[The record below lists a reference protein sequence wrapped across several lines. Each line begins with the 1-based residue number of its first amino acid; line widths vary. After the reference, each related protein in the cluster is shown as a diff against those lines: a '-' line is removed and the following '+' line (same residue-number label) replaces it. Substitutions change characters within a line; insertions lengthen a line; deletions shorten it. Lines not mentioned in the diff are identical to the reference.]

1 MRPILVID
9 GGDRTQF
16 MPVPDRSAPR
26 YDAVIA
32 DACMLDTT
40 PRIRDVMASRPT
52 AQLIVVANDGAV
64 APICDVPDFRALAA
78 RLTAPGTL
86 REGE

>member
-9 GGDRTQF
+9 GGNQTNF
-16 MPVPDRSAPR
+16 MPVPDRSGAR

-40 PRIRDVMASRPT
+40 PRIRKVMADGPGT
-52 AQLIVVANDGAV
+52 QLIAISNDGA
-64 APICDVPDFRALAA
+64 ATAICDAPDFQAMAVRLRAQC
-78 RLTAPGTL
+78 RN
-86 REGE
+86 REGG